1 MSFQGEVDEL
11 VRDTT
16 KSISQVEEGDMEGLL
31 LHPGMFDCLLHDGIV
46 FKATGDA
53 RKECFLDCIV
63 NDFVL
68 QKEGGESPGEN

>member
-11 VRDTT
+11 VKDTT

-31 LHPGMFDCLLHDGIV
+31 LCPGMSDRLLYDGVV
-46 FKATGDA
+46 FEATRDA
-53 RKECFLDCIV
+53 RKERFLDCIV

-68 QKEGGESPGEN
+68 QKEGG